1 MSNNKKTTGKSI
13 GGLLFG
19 LFFLLGGLGAGY
31 FSVLK
36 PLAHSIM
43 TTPWHVVPVQLQH
56 LELKTQQGDSTT
68 YVVQGR
74 YQYEFSG
81 VVYQSERI
89 SVYSGYDNV
98 GDYWQ
103 QLYWRLQREQERGQV
118 TAWVNPDRPDEAVLD
133 RSVRVPMLLF
143 GGVFM
148 LIFGGIGAGIMLWS
162 WRADRRGEQER
173 RLLAGDYQALPD
185 GIASNERHFGWWLY
199 GIGAIFILISSPAW
213 LAIPDE
219 LSKGNH
225 GIVAVLIFPLIGC
238 GLSLAGWLSFRSYKR
253 IGPTPFFPD
262 PLPGYA
268 GGQVGGYFELAGRSP
283 VSRLRSRLQ
292 CVHVYSSG
300 SGKSRRT
307 VRDILWQEERLAIP
321 EHERMYLQFDVPE
334 NLPASGAPGYR
345 GSIIWTLTC
354 EGELRVPQL
363 NSDTK
368 LRLPFSRSWDIPVAA
383 GAGQAQWQVPSTMQQ
398 QEQQQRKERAETSAA
413 EQIAAQRQG
422 DALHLDSR
430 AGRHAGTGAALTLF
444 GVIFTAVGVFMVTVA
459 RDDGGMVWLFPLVFT
474 PIGLLLAGSGLLWLG
489 KGLHTD
495 IRPGTVR
502 MVRRFMGVNL
512 YQRQAQL
519 RSPEQLSIRL
529 SLTSTS
535 NNIAT
540 EYFRIELQDSDK
552 TLVLAEGI
560 AGRDA
565 AEQVRQQII
574 QAGCR
579 TLQDELG
586 I

>member
-1 MSNNKKTTGKSI
+1 MKNKKKTAGKSI

-36 PLAHSIM
+36 PLGHSLI
-43 TTPWHVVPVQLQH
+43 TTQWQAVPVQLH
-56 LELKTQQGDSTT
+56 NLELRTQHGDSTT
-68 YVVQGR
+68 YIVQGR

-81 VVYQSERI
+81 SVYQSERI

-98 GDYWQ
+98 GDYWE
-103 QLYWRLQREQERGQV
+103 QLYWRLQRQHETGQV

-148 LIFGGIGAGIMLWS
+148 LIFGGIGAGIMVWS
-162 WRADRRGEQER
+162 WRADRRGEQEQ
-173 RLLAGDYQALPD
+173 RLLAGDFQAIPA
-185 GIASNERHFGWWLY
+185 GIASNERHIGWILY

-219 LSKGNH
+219 LGKGKH
-225 GIVAVLIFPLIGC
+225 GILAVLIFPLIGC
-238 GLSLAGWLSFRSYKR
+238 GLALAGWFSFRAYKR
-253 IGPTPFFPD
+253 IGPTPLFPD

-292 CVHVYSSG
+292 CVHVYSTG

-307 VRDILWQEERLAIP
+307 VRDIQWQEERLAIQ
-321 EHERMYLQFDVPE
+321 ENGRIYMQFDVPE

-345 GSIIWTLTC
+345 GSIVWTLTC
-354 EGELRVPQL
+354 EGELRVPQP
-363 NSDTK
+363 NSDTL

-383 GAGQAQWQVPSTMQQ
+383 GAGLSQWQVPSTVQQ

-413 EQIAAQRQG
+413 AQIAAQQQG
-422 DALHLDSR
+422 DVLHLNSR
-430 AGRHAGTGAALTLF
+430 AGRHAQS
-444 GVIFTAVGVFMVTVA
+444 GVAIGVFGLVFMAFGWFIAGEA
-459 RDDGGMVWLFPLVFT
+459 RQDGGMLWLFPLVFI
-474 PIGLLLAGSGLLWLG
+474 PVGLLLAGFGLAWLG
-489 KGLHTD
+489 KGLGTE
-495 IRPGTVR
+495 IRPGSVR
-502 MVRRFMGVNL
+502 IVRRFMGISL
-512 YQRQAQL
+512 YQRQARLQ
-519 RSPEQLSIRL
+519 SPEQLNIRL

-535 NNIAT
+535 HNNVT
-540 EYFRIELQDSDK
+540 EYFRIELQDGAK

-565 AEQVRQQII
+565 AEQIRQAMIT
-574 QAGCR
+574 AGWPD
-579 TLQDELG
+579 LQDELG
-586 I
+586 H